1 MGDGATADQPAA
13 VMAGG
18 GAGVA
23 DQPVAATALVVDGT
37 VGAGDH
43 PAAAGAAGGF
53 VAAAAAAAELE
64 AATADGLVV
73 AAADAAARGGGFL
86 ADQAAT
92 PFPPGG
98 TTPLCVADDGADEC
112 TGCTRRCACC
122 IRNCTRAVGGRAEG
136 AVRPGAVPAVD
147 KAALGASGVAALA
160 TGPFGNPLSS
170 FSYSATNFWS
180 AGRRAVKR
188 ALGVS
193 RRDGHG
199 THRRGH

>member
-1 MGDGATADQPAA
+1 
-13 VMAGG
+13 MAGG

-64 AATADGLVV
+64 AATADGLV
-73 AAADAAARGGGFL
+73 AAADAAARGGGFF
-86 ADQAAT
+86 ADQAPAAT

-98 TTPLCVADDGADEC
+98 TAPLCVADDGADEC

-136 AVRPGAVPAVD
+136 AVGPGAVPAVD
-147 KAALGASGVAALA
+147 RAALGASGVAALA

-199 THRRGH
+199 THRRGR